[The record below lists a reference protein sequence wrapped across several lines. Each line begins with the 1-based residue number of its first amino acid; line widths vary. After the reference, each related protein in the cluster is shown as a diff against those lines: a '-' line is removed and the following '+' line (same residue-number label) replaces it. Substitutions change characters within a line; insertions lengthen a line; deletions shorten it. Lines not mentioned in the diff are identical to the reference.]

1 MGSPTAH
8 HIGIAVEDLETMVAF
23 YRDTLKFTVTDE
35 FTLAGDA
42 FSTGLGVEDL
52 EGEFARLLMGGVL
65 LELVEYTPAHE
76 TTPVNG
82 VTDPGSIHLAVS
94 YDDVEAFYEELTGV
108 DTVSE
113 PVTTPS
119 GTTIVFF
126 RDPED
131 NLVEIVNS

>member
-1 MGSPTAH
+1 MGSATAH

-23 YRDTLKFTVTDE
+23 YRDIFNFTVTDE
-35 FTLAGDA
+35 FRIAGDA
-42 FSTGLGVEDL
+42 FSTGLGVENL
-52 EGEFARLLMGGVL
+52 EGEFARLLIGGVL
-65 LELVEYTPAHE
+65 LELVEHAPAHE

-82 VTDPGSIHLAVS
+82 VIDPGSVHLAVS
-94 YDDVEAFYEELTGV
+94 YDDVEAFYEELTDV

-119 GTTIVFF
+119 GTTIVFL

-131 NLVEIVNS
+131 NLVEIVSS